1 MPRKTTGAVRRTWI
15 ATVSAI
21 LVANLALLGAVAS
34 PAGSASV
41 SKEIYGYSCCGGGF
55 GSTAYHPGEVIKV
68 DWIRTA
74 SHSSHAPSKAVVLT
88 ASASGPF
95 PSITVL
101 KKAMTKSPPSY
112 GPTSFAATPIHLS
125 DQKAS
130 SPVSILRVPTTAKA
144 GFYELT
150 IMVVRGHST
159 SRSIG
164 IFTIKS

>member
-1 MPRKTTGAVRRTWI
+1 MPRKAAGAVRRTWI

-21 LVANLALLGAVAS
+21 LAANLALLCTVAS

-41 SKEIYGYSCCGGGF
+41 SKEIYGYSCCSGGF
-55 GSTAYHPGEVIKV
+55 GSTTYHPGEVIKV

-74 SHSSHAPSKAVVLT
+74 SHSSHAPSKTVVLT

-95 PSITVL
+95 SSITVL
-101 KKAMTKSPPSY
+101 KKAMTKSPPNY
-112 GPTSFAATPIHLS
+112 GRTSFVATPIDLS
-125 DQKAS
+125 DQKTS

-144 GFYELT
+144 RFYELT
-150 IMVVRGHST
+150 IIVVKGHST

>member
-1 MPRKTTGAVRRTWI
+1 MPRKTAGAVRRTWI

-21 LVANLALLGAVAS
+21 LAANLALLCTVAS
-34 PAGSASV
+34 PAGSASA
-41 SKEIYGYSCCGGGF
+41 SKEIYAYSCCNGGF
-55 GSTAYHPGEVIKV
+55 GSNAYHPGQVIKV
-68 DWIRTA
+68 GWIRTA
-74 SHSSHAPSKAVVLT
+74 SHSSHAPSKTIVLT

-95 PSITVL
+95 SSITIL

-112 GPTSFAATPIHLS
+112 GRTSFAAAPIHLS
-125 DQKAS
+125 DQKAA
-130 SPVSILRVPTTAKA
+130 SPVSILRVPATAKA

-150 IMVVRGHST
+150 IIVVKGHST